1 MADPVVHFELMGTD
15 REALGRFYAELFGW
29 HVENMAEPPY
39 AVIDTHG
46 GAGINGGIGSVGK
59 DADRYVAVYAA
70 TDDINA
76 TFDKAVSAGAEVLM
90 PVTEVPGVV
99 TLGLLRDPQGNVFG
113 MVGAGEN
120 AGSESGD
127 GAALDWFEILGP
139 EPKALRDYY
148 VQLFGWEEFSD
159 ETSESPEAAE
169 YEYYQVH
176 TGKGGIDGGIGS
188 SPDGKPHVTL
198 YATVDDL
205 AKTLERAE
213 ALGATTTMQPTAMAN
228 IEFAQFLDPQGNIFG
243 LFKRT

>member
-46 GAGINGGIGSVGK
+46 GAGINGGIGSVDK

-120 AGSESGD
+120 AGSD

>member
-29 HVENMAEPPY
+29 HVENVAEPPY
-39 AVIDTHG
+39 AVIDTHAG
-46 GAGINGGIGSVGK
+46 TGINGGIGSVEGSTPQ
-59 DADRYVAVYAA
+59 YVAVYAA

-76 TFDKAVSAGAEVLM
+76 TFDAAVSGGAEVLM

-99 TLGLLRDPQGNVFG
+99 TLALLRDPQGNVFG
-113 MVGAGEN
+113 MIAAGEN
-120 AGSESGD
+120 AGIEGGD
-127 GAALDWFEILGP
+127 GAAITWFEILGP

-159 ETSESPEAAE
+159 EVSESPEAAE

-176 TGKGGIDGGIGS
+176 TGRGGIDGGIGS

-213 ALGATTTMQPTAMAN
+213 SLGGRTLMQPTTMGN
-228 IEFAQFLDPQGNIFG
+228 IEFAQFLDPQGNVFG

>member
-15 REALGRFYAELFGW
+15 REALGRFYGELFGW
-29 HVENMAEPPY
+29 HVENVAEPPY
-39 AVIDTHG
+39 AVIDTHA
-46 GAGINGGIGSVGK
+46 GAGINGGIGSVEK
-59 DADRYVAVYAA
+59 DDDRYVAVYAA
-70 TDDINA
+70 TEDINA
-76 TFDKAVSAGAEVLM
+76 TFDQAVSGGADVLM

-99 TLGLLRDPQGNVFG
+99 TLALLRDPQGNVFG
-113 MVGAGEN
+113 MIGAGEN
-120 AGSESGD
+120 AGSGSGD
-127 GAALDWFEILGP
+127 GAAITWFEILGP
-139 EPKALRDYY
+139 EPKVLRDYY
-148 VQLFGWEEFSD
+148 VQLFGWQEFSD

-176 TGKGGIDGGIGS
+176 TGPGGIDGGIGS

-213 ALGATTTMQPTAMAN
+213 SLGAKTLMQPTAMGN
-228 IEFAQFLDPQGNIFG
+228 IEFAQFLDPQGNVFG